1 MVWFTAGYGLIFLG
15 LGAASVIGES
25 AARREQFFRDGN
37 VPYAAIILALT
48 VVPIV
53 SAWLTMDLL
62 HRLRPRRWFQHGVQR
77 RARLSLL
84 GLATGGVGALGIT
97 TGLVLLDSL
106 VPTSVLT
113 AGTTALVCA
122 AVFPLIPKLRQGHCA
137 ECGYD
142 LRGGPAEGRCP
153 ECGAWANHAPADSL
167 TPGAG
172 TAQQAPGRR
181 PTTGSATA
189 LSGTA
194 SPSSAPPPR

>member
-48 VVPIV
+48 VVPLV
-53 SAWLTMDLL
+53 TAWLTMDLL
-62 HRLRPRRWFQHGVQR
+62 HRLRPRRWFRHGVQR
-77 RARLSLL
+77 RARLLLL
-84 GLATGGVGALGIT
+84 GLATGCVGALGIT
-97 TGLVLLDSL
+97 IGLVLLDSL

-142 LRGGPAEGRCP
+142 LRGGLAEGRCP

-167 TPGAG
+167 TPGA
-172 TAQQAPGRR
+172 
-181 PTTGSATA
+181 
-189 LSGTA
+189 
-194 SPSSAPPPR
+194 